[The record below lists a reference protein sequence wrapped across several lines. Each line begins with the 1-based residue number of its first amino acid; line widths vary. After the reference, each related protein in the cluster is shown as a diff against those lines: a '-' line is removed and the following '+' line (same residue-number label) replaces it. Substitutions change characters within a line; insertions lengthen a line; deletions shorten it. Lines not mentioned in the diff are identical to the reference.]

1 MQLRPQVTSDILS
14 LAGQVDK
21 KNKILSIKC
30 TTLYPHPTDPDR
42 AFMST
47 LEINK
52 MGSMPKWASRQN
64 SGNSLAVP
72 PIDLSTP
79 GALSSTIYL
88 RLRPCFPAILSLVH
102 LSEDAHCLP
111 VCPHACMPM

>member
-1 MQLRPQVTSDILS
+1 VQLRPQVTSDILS

-52 MGSMPKWASRQN
+52 MGSMPKWALNFIMSVTAPSLMKGLEQRCGPIPLSRKH
-64 SGNSLAVP
+64 AV
-72 PIDLSTP
+72 
-79 GALSSTIYL
+79 ARRA
-88 RLRPCFPAILSLVH
+88 RLRTARLGRRLASTCTFQNATH
-102 LSEDAHCLP
+102 
-111 VCPHACMPM
+111 